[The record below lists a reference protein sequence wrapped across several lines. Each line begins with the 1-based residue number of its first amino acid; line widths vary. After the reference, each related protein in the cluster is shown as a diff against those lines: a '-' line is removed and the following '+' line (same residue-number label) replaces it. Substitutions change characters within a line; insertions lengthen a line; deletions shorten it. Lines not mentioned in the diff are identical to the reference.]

1 LRVVFHNVAV
11 LPINV
16 RLFPENNKKIRTYFV
31 KYQLIDR
38 IQETLFIS
46 RSGRLKK
53 TEKQILRKQ
62 WLDLAKTLKNSF
74 AMQRLHSLLLS

>member
-16 RLFPENNKKIRTYFV
+16 RLFPENNKKIRTYFI

-38 IQETLFIS
+38 IQETLTTFKS
-46 RSGRLKK
+46 K
-53 TEKQILRKQ
+53 
-62 WLDLAKTLKNSF
+62 
-74 AMQRLHSLLLS
+74 

>member
-38 IQETLFIS
+38 IQETLIINEIMITT
-46 RSGRLKK
+46 KK
-53 TEKQILRKQ
+53 IATTVLM
-62 WLDLAKTLKNSF
+62 TSF
-74 AMQRLHSLLLS
+74 LYLYI

>member
-16 RLFPENNKKIRTYFV
+16 RLFPENNKKIRTYFI

-38 IQETLFIS
+38 IQETLIIAHY
-46 RSGRLKK
+46 
-53 TEKQILRKQ
+53 E
-62 WLDLAKTLKNSF
+62 
-74 AMQRLHSLLLS
+74 